1 MGNSKSKVSCRND
14 VILENIEI
22 LCPQTPIEIGTKRPK
37 REVDLTSLP
46 ARVDNVRING
56 LNRTYDDY
64 VQRAGEGL
72 FKAKNFQEVL
82 LEANE

>member
-1 MGNSKSKVSCRND
+1 MGNSKSKVSSRHD
-14 VILENIEI
+14 VILKYRPVF
-22 LCPQTPIEIGTKRPK
+22 PQTPIEIGTKRPK

-64 VQRAGEGL
+64 VRRVGEGL